1 MKTLLTLF
9 ILLFSS
15 PVFAEDISDFE
26 IEGMSIGDSLL
37 DYMSEE
43 EIKKELE
50 INNSRYEFLN
60 NYKFG
65 EVYNFEKFQNYD
77 YISFFVKPDDNK
89 YIIYAIYGATNYQ
102 RKIKQCYLK
111 QKEIFNQIS
120 LIFKNITP
128 EKGTE
133 QHTRYPTGD
142 NTVRHFTFNLDEG
155 HIRIECYNFE
165 ENLLDYEH
173 ESLLISINRYEVFNW
188 LGGF

>member
-1 MKTLLTLF
+1 MKKTLIIL

-15 PVFAEDISDFE
+15 SMLAEDISDFE
-26 IEGMSIGDSLL
+26 IEGMSVGDSLL

-50 INNSRYEFLN
+50 ITKSRYEFLN

-65 EVYNFEKFQNYD
+65 EVYNYEKFQNYD
-77 YISFFVKPDDNK
+77 YVSFFVKPDDNK
-89 YIIYAIYGATNYQ
+89 YIIYAIYGATIYQ
-102 RKIKQCYLK
+102 RKIEQCYLK

-120 LIFKNITP
+120 LIFKDITP
-128 EKGTE
+128 EKDTQ

-142 NTVRHFTFNLDEG
+142 NTVRYFAFNLDEG

-165 ENLLDYEH
+165 ENLLDYEQ
-173 ESLLISINRYEVFNW
+173 EALLISINRYEVFNW